1 MSRAFWEISNLR
13 KKQGTTLVFPKLA
26 RSKLSLA
33 AYLGD
38 ETAVVSLVAQ
48 GADLNAND
56 EWLGP
61 PLNATVYGGHLPIV
75 QFLLSH
81 KADINFRVYQGSP
94 LTIAAHKKNK
104 RMVQLLLENDEIDP
118 GRTQKDPAK
127 NALYVACRSG
137 DIDIVRLLL
146 SHKCVRLSPRR
157 TLWYSPLEG
166 ALVGGHETIAHLLLR
181 RQ

>member
-1 MSRAFWEISNLR
+1 MSRACWKISKLR
-13 KKQGTTLVFPKLA
+13 KKQGTTPVFPKLV

-48 GADLNAND
+48 GADVNAND

-61 PLNATVYGGHLPIV
+61 PLNAAVYGGHLSIV

-81 KADINFRVYQGSP
+81 KADINFRAYQGSP
-94 LTIAAHKKNK
+94 LTIAAHKKDK
-104 RMVQLLLENDEIDP
+104 RMGLLLENGEIDP